1 MLQYVCTDVTDEWFP
16 LSIFKSN
23 NYKKSYKKIFLG
35 EATLTKNQSL
45 IWHQFWKLE
54 NWNYIAKCCTFQIK
68 SSRTTFQIR
77 SSRTKYHKILKP
89 THSKFLPKHWRMSTD
104 TTRFWH
110 FFQPMTSKLSY
121 LEVQNFVV
129 PEFSWKSM
137 LQKELR
143 HSQLTLYNIRWKSGK
158 YACKTF
164 KM

>member
-1 MLQYVCTDVTDEWFP
+1 MLQYVLMWPMSDFPYQFSNLTREFP
-16 LSIFKSN
+16 LQRLDLFCFISN
-23 NYKKSYKKIFLG
+23 CL
-35 EATLTKNQSL
+35 
-45 IWHQFWKLE
+45 
-54 NWNYIAKCCTFQIK
+54 WNYSVKCCTFQIK

-104 TTRFWH
+104 TTRFWY